1 MSIQNIGTTGVVL
14 PPSAESP
21 LQKFKRKF
29 KQEPL
34 VPIGAGLTTVALIM
48 ASIKLRKGDSRQLN
62 HWLRARLIF
71 QGFTIAAVAGG
82 TYFYGRSRQQKEEQA
97 RKEEMEEEYEKVKER
112 RAFEE
117 RLKAAE
123 EAHAAETQ
131 AMASGSSASASGED
145 GSGSGIWSVLGLGRG
160 KTKTSQ
166 GAGTSSTP
174 APHVQ
179 EASTPTTAVAEPTQS
194 SNSRGS
200 WWKFGWK

>member
-14 PPSAESP
+14 PPSAETP
-21 LQKFKRKF
+21 LQKFGRKF

-48 ASIKLRKGDSRQLN
+48 ASIKLSRGDSKSLN

-71 QGFTIAAVAGG
+71 QGLTIAAVVGG
-82 TYFYGRSRQQKEEQA
+82 TYMYGQTKQQKEEQE
-97 RKEEMEEEYEKVKER
+97 RRDTMEAEYEKVKER

-131 AMASGSSASASGED
+131 MFAPTSTEKKQVAGA
-145 GSGSGIWSVLGLGRG
+145 WSWFGLG
-160 KTKTSQ
+160 KSHTVTSRDAM
-166 GAGTSSTP
+166 GVPSPSHP
-174 APHVQ
+174 AAPVSQ
-179 EASTPTTAVAEPTQS
+179 VPTTPVSES
-194 SNSRGS
+194 SQKSSSSGFWGRL
-200 WWKFGWK
+200 GWK